1 MTPWLDAFVP
11 AFGLLALGFVL
22 RRVLLRDEAVWSGME
37 RLVFW
42 VLLPC
47 LVAGAIAGVDLAR
60 LPVGG
65 MALAIWGAV
74 AVGTAASW
82 AIARA
87 FGAEHAAATSVL
99 QGAIRFNTLLA
110 FAVAG
115 GVFGAPGVALGA
127 VAVGLI
133 VPTVQV
139 ITTLAFALGGGRRA
153 SPRAVVRQV
162 VLNPLILGCVVGFAL
177 SALGGLPPGVGPL
190 VRSLG
195 QACVALGLLGV
206 GAALAAPT
214 GAAALADRAGLQAVT
229 AGWKLLA
236 MPALTALLAT
246 ALGVEPLAVAVAA
259 LFMAQPTATTAYV
272 QARIMGG
279 DAPLMAALITSQH
292 VAAVLTLPLWAWWLR
307 G

>member
-1 MTPWLDAFVP
+1 
-11 AFGLLALGFVL
+11 
-22 RRVLLRDEAVWSGME
+22 ME

-47 LVAGAIAGVDLAR
+47 LVAGAIAGVDLDR

-65 MALAIWGAV
+65 MAAAILGAV
-74 AVGTAASW
+74 AVGTAACFG
-82 AIARA
+82 IARA
-87 FGAEHAAATSVL
+87 FGQDHAAATSVL
-99 QGAIRFNTLLA
+99 QGGIRFNTLLA

-127 VAVGLI
+127 VAVGII

-139 ITTLAFALGGGRRA
+139 VTTLAFAMGAGRA
-153 SPRAVVRQV
+153 AKPGAVFRQV
-162 VLNPLILGCVVGFAL
+162 VLNPLILGCVAGFAL

-206 GAALAAPT
+206 GAALGGPAGAGALRDRAALQAAT
-214 GAAALADRAGLQAVT
+214 GA
-229 AGWKLLA
+229 WKLLA
-236 MPALTALLAT
+236 MPALTLAI
-246 ALGVEPLAVAVAA
+246 ARAVGVDPLAAAVAA

-279 DAPLMAALITSQH
+279 DAPLMAAMISNQH
-292 VAAVLTLPLWAWWLR
+292 VAAVLTLPLWAWWL
-307 G
+307 GG